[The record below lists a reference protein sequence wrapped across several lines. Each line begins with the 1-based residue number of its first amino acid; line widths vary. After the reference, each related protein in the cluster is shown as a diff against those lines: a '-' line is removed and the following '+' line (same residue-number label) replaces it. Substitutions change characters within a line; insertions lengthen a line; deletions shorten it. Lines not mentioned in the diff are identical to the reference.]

1 MNKIINLGVLAHV
14 DAGKTTTV
22 EHILYKCGAVKAL
35 GRVDD
40 GTAHTDWLEV
50 EQKRGISVRSSSS
63 IVNYNDI
70 QINIIDTPGHV
81 DFSGEVERALSVLD
95 SAVLVISAVEGIQS
109 HTEIIWKALSDLNIP
124 VIIFVNKIDRVGCSC
139 SGLIENMKKE
149 LSENLILLNRVCG
162 EGSRECSLKDESFS
176 EDDISLVCGFYDD
189 LTTRFLDGDKI
200 KDDEINEKIVEL
212 VSKRDVFPVVFGS
225 AALGLGIDTLLDKLT
240 CLLPKTE
247 LKTEGEPKGVIYKI
261 EHDKLMGKVA
271 HIRLFDGCI
280 KNRDTIKLANSQA
293 GIQKVTQIRKI
304 YGNKFQD
311 TGVLY
316 GGDIAAVCGLSEA
329 KTGDI
334 IGDMPDSDRYK
345 LAVPLFTV
353 RVLPDKIEKLTSLA
367 VAISELSDEDPLLDF
382 EWIPEKRELIIKIMG
397 TIQLEVLGYLL
408 SERYNLSVSF
418 TPPSVIYKE
427 TPKKSGRGFEAYTMP
442 KPCWAVVELMIEP
455 LPRGSGFQYESIV
468 KDRDIFERY
477 QNHIAASVPEALKQ
491 GLHGWEVTDLKVT
504 LIGGQHHILHTHPLD
519 FFLATPIAVMRG
531 LTDSQT
537 ELLEPILKVNIIADE
552 EFSGKIIGDVIA
564 MRGEFESPVISGGKF
579 MLECRLP
586 VATSMDYPVRLA
598 SVTSGRG
605 IMKTEFCGYKECPL
619 ELGKTTERRGINPLD
634 RAKWILHKRSAI
646 SD

>member
-1 MNKIINLGVLAHV
+1 MNKIINLGIVAHA

-22 EHILYKCGAVKAL
+22 EHILYKCGAVKAP

-63 IVNYNDI
+63 IVHYKDI

-109 HTEIIWKALSDLNIP
+109 QTEILWKALHQLNIP
-124 VIIFVNKIDRVGCSC
+124 VIIFVNKIDRVGCSLNKLTE
-139 SGLIENMKKE
+139 SMKNE
-149 LSENLILLNRVCG
+149 LSKNIILLNNVEN
-162 EGSRECSLKDESFS
+162 EGSRDCSLTDKPFS

-189 LTTRFLDGDKI
+189 LTTRFLDGDEI
-200 KDDEINEKIVEL
+200 KDSELTDKITEL
-212 VSKRDVFPVVFGS
+212 VSKREVFPLVFGS
-225 AALGLGIDTLLDKLT
+225 AALGLGIDILLDKLT
-240 CLLPKTE
+240 CFLPKTE
-247 LKTEGEPKGVIYKI
+247 LKKEGEPNGIIYKI
-261 EHDKLMGKVA
+261 EHDKLMGKIA

-280 KNRDTIKLANSQA
+280 KNRDTISITTSQNPL
-293 GIQKVTQIRKI
+293 QKITQIRKI

-311 TGVLY
+311 TGILY
-316 GGDIAAVCGLSEA
+316 GGDIAAVCGLSDA

-334 IGDMPDSDRYK
+334 IGTSYRNDYYK
-345 LAVPLFTV
+345 MAVPLFSV
-353 RVLPDKIEKLTSLA
+353 QILPEKVEDLTSLVEA
-367 VAISELSDEDPLLDF
+367 VSELSVEDPLLDF
-382 EWIPEKRELIIKIMG
+382 EWVAEKRELIIKIMG
-397 TIQLEVLGYLL
+397 AIQLEVLEYLL
-408 SERYNLSVSF
+408 KERYNLSVSF

-427 TPKKSGRGFEAYTMP
+427 TPKKSGKGFEAYTMP

-468 KDRDIFERY
+468 KDREIFERY
-477 QNHIAASVPEALKQ
+477 QNHIAVSVPEALKQ

-504 LIGGQHHILHTHPLD
+504 LIGGEHHILHTHPMD

-531 LTDSQT
+531 LVDAETQ
-537 ELLEPILKVNIIADE
+537 LLEPMLRVNITTDE
-552 EFSGKIIGDVIA
+552 ELSGKIIGDVIA
-564 MRGEFESPVISGGKF
+564 MRGEFDNPVISGGKF
-579 MLECRLP
+579 MLDCTLP

-598 SVTSGRG
+598 SLTSGRG

-634 RAKWILHKRSAI
+634 RAKWILHKRSAL
-646 SD
+646 